1 MSVKKY
7 ILGMRPKKYL
17 TRDFVVYRDPSS
29 QPQEASIEQR
39 EGFKDGTKIQK
50 EFLFN
55 FIKENQGISNKA
67 KAEKLNE
74 LGYVHSRGGP
84 ITEGVIEKF
93 ISTNPELKGQGKIT
107 FASIEDLKEEATP
120 KQLND
125 FESGL
130 IDEKTF
136 RNRVVVG
143 RGDKKK
149 TPEYKREAAKR
160 KYERVM
166 ADPERK
172 ATMKATQARSAEK
185 RYLEKGMFPPSKS
198 PKDALWRDLL
208 RSADYGERI
217 TWITDRPK
225 KFPRSV
231 FENIELMDNK
241 TGERITYTN
250 LSTHPEYENAIKAY
264 EAKDVVKQTK
274 LPENIRKRLTFQRGE
289 GGMKDTIVIQHNE
302 GLAKNPF
309 NTSLAIQQENRAEAS
324 LRVKFARDFDNAT
337 TLSEKKQAVKNF
349 ATGLSEQAPN
359 IASQPGKKTYG
370 QAKDLPNLVS
380 AALNDIDKQELTT
393 IISTLAPGCRVNYS
407 DGGRVNYS
415 TGSDCFNR
423 GVEVLKQATQGDK
436 TGLQKVKANLKQF
449 GKAGGKVLRWL
460 ELPVEIIAEGLFVG
474 YDMAFN
480 GKPYS
485 EAVKDSGLVLRLA
498 TSDFK
503 TSGEEDRANA
513 IAEANPEAA
522 KYIEAKRALDKYNSL
537 KNDVMT
543 FKDDLA
549 SADSYEAAAKKFN
562 DYEKKIEDKL
572 PQYRA
577 ILTPGS
583 PEYEAFKTDRTGL
596 AKERNDKVYD
606 QAISMGQMDP
616 IEGAVD
622 EQEILKAR
630 DERFEGQINE
640 IGSIYDWKPTLDEYK
655 KNVIPNIY
663 KATNKVLGENAEF
676 DAFIEDFVGKQYNKD
691 LDLFTRPGFAG
702 GGLTRRGFLK
712 FIGGLTAAA
721 AAIKSGIVKLT
732 TPAAKQVLKNA
743 PTGTPDWFAPLVE
756 RILKEGVE
764 VPNANVK
771 TVTGREK
778 VTKLEMPSE
787 GAEGTLTDKYYLFE
801 NPDTGEIRVDI
812 DVPGVGANDNEFSIF
827 MRPDRVEGINDDGTP
842 QLSEGEFFLSEDRA
856 AGIQSGPDD
865 WDMELL
871 STDVSLEDSAS
882 DWHAVEKFATG
893 KTNKAAQVEKQK
905 FKNAVEADP
914 TQDIVNRYGEYD
926 YPGPDVDDY
935 E

>member
-1 MSVKKY
+1 
-7 ILGMRPKKYL
+7 MRPKKYL
-17 TRDFVVYRDPSS
+17 TRDFFVYQDPSS

-84 ITEGVIEKF
+84 ITEGVLEKF

-107 FASIEDLKEEATP
+107 FASIEDLKQEATP

-149 TPEYKREAAKR
+149 DPEKKREYAKTTR
-160 KYERVM
+160 ER
-166 ADPERK
+166 AKLDPVKVARAKERQ
-172 ATMKATQARSAEK
+172 TLYNEK

-324 LRVKFARDFDNAT
+324 LRVKFSRDFDNAT
-337 TLSEKKQAVKNF
+337 TLSEKKQTVKNF

-423 GVEVLKQATQGDK
+423 GLEVLKQATQGDK

-460 ELPVEIIAEGLFVG
+460 ELPIEIIAEGLFVG

-537 KNDVMT
+537 KNDVNT

-549 SADSYEAAAKKFN
+549 SADNYEAAAKKF
-562 DYEKKIEDKL
+562 DEYEKKIEDKL

-606 QAISMGQMDP
+606 QAISMSQMDP
-616 IEGAVD
+616 IEGPVD
-622 EQEILKAR
+622 EQKVLEAR
-630 DERFEGQINE
+630 DKRFDSQINE
-640 IGSIYDWKPTLDEYK
+640 IGSTYDWKPTLDEYK
-655 KNVIPNIY
+655 KNTIPKIY
-663 KATNKVLGENAEF
+663 EATNKVLGENAEF

-691 LDLFTRPGFAG
+691 LDLFSRPGFAG
-702 GGLTRRGFLK
+702 GGMTRRGFLK
-712 FIGGLTAAA
+712 FIGGLTATV

-732 TPAAKQVLKNA
+732 TPAAKQVLRDA

-756 RILKEGVE
+756 KILKEGVE

-787 GAEGTLTDKYYLFE
+787 GAEGSLTDKYYVFE

-812 DVPGVGANDNEFSIF
+812 DVPGVGANDGEFSLF
-827 MRPDRVEGINDDGTP
+827 MRPDRVEGITDEGTP
-842 QLSEGEFFLSEDRA
+842 QLSEGEFFVSEDRA
-856 AGIQSGPDD
+856 VGRMNGPDD
-865 WDMELL
+865 FDIDLESIDTDL
-871 STDVSLEDSAS
+871 SGSAS
-882 DWHAVEKFATG
+882 DFYKIEEFATG
-893 KTNKAAQVEKQK
+893 KTNKKAQTEQLKK
-905 FKNAVEADP
+905 KDYIERNPGD
-914 TQDIVNRYGEYD
+914 DIESRYGPYD
-926 YPGPDVDDY
+926 DTIPDDDY
-935 E
+935 